1 MIIKNITLK
10 NFYRYG
16 PNEQTL
22 DLTGTGITGVVGPN
36 GFGKSTCIVDSLC
49 FAFYGKYR
57 CPSIDDVVNRYIGK
71 DCKVGVEFENDGKVY
86 KVLRYRKHSTHNNN
100 VYIFENDKD
109 ISGHTAAETNAK
121 IIDIIKMPYIAFTN
135 SSVFSSELY
144 SAFLANKVSDR
155 LTVFENI
162 LSLKEITLFY
172 TEIKSILKD
181 LNEKKDEIETN
192 KIATEREKET
202 LNSNIEMY
210 SNNARS
216 KLLEMKKQKD
226 AAKKDIEIANA
237 KIEELS
243 IINIDEEKAKLSN
256 NSLKEEYDKNLI
268 RINNEIEKLTVK
280 ENPED
285 LLIVEKYK
293 DLDFEDNKNK
303 ELKYKEDLET
313 IKTRE
318 NGYTLSLEKINSLKN
333 EYESLKNKHILDNKK
348 FNDLS
353 ENLIKLKQATCPYCG
368 QHLATEK
375 AEIEKEKTKKQLH
388 ELGDEIKEDMN
399 TLERLEKE
407 IDEEN
412 ENYSW
417 LIKDANRIKNSLN
430 KNFIP
435 NTELVFEQ
443 FNNALKRVNEVEKL
457 RIQND
462 IKYNS
467 LKNEYE
473 EIQKKI
479 ESLKIT
485 NYTKEELESISD
497 KINEYKSEIDKNE
510 KIIATID
517 GQVSSVYDKAYVD
530 DLKAQVETKQKE
542 VEKIIEELEKYN
554 DDIKHYEFLAD
565 CFSNKAG
572 GFKKYFIGEMI
583 DVFNTKINQYLPFFF
598 EEDVKITFDK
608 NLNETIKMDDFEV
621 GFSSFSQ
628 GQRQRAELAINF
640 ALFDVARIFFSNDN
654 KLLILDEMD
663 KGLDKFGIKAMINLL
678 KGFDKQLKIFIVSHN
693 PLMDEEID
701 TKIKISR
708 DTNGFSILEEK

>member
-16 PNEQTL
+16 PNEQKL

-71 DCKVGVEFENDGKVY
+71 DCKVGVEFESDGKAY
-86 KVLRYRKHSTHNNN
+86 KVIRYRKHSTHNNN

-216 KLLEMKKQKD
+216 KLLEMKRQKD

-313 IKTRE
+313 IKARE

-348 FNDLS
+348 LNDLS

-368 QHLATEK
+368 QHLTTEK
-375 AEIEKEKTKKQLH
+375 AELEKEKTKKQLH

-399 TLERLEKE
+399 ILERLEKE

-443 FNNALKRVNEVEKL
+443 FNNALKRINEVEKL

-467 LKNEYE
+467 LKSEYE

-479 ESLKIT
+479 ENLKIT
-485 NYTKEELESISD
+485 NYTKEELENISN

-510 KIIATID
+510 KVIATID
-517 GQVSSVYDKAYVD
+517 GQVSSVYDKSYVD

-542 VEKIIEELEKYN
+542 VEKIIEELDKYN

-608 NLNETIKMDDFEV
+608 NLNETIKMDGFEV

-663 KGLDKFGIKAMINLL
+663 KGLDKFGIKAMVNLL

-708 DTNGFSILEEK
+708 DTNGFSILGEK

>member
-16 PNEQTL
+16 PNEQIL

-71 DCKVGVEFENDGKVY
+71 DCKVGVEFESDGKAY
-86 KVLRYRKHSTHNNN
+86 KVIRYRKHSTHNNN
-100 VYIFENDKD
+100 IYIFENDKD

-216 KLLEMKKQKD
+216 KLLEMKRQKD
-226 AAKKDIEIANA
+226 AAKKDIEVANA

-268 RINNEIEKLTVK
+268 RISSEIERLTVK

-313 IKTRE
+313 IKARE

-368 QHLATEK
+368 QHLTSEK
-375 AEIEKEKTKKQLH
+375 AELEKEKTKKQLH
-388 ELGDEIKEDMN
+388 ELGDEIKDDMN

-443 FNNALKRVNEVEKL
+443 FNNALKRINEVEKL

-467 LKNEYE
+467 LKSEYE

-479 ESLKIT
+479 ENLKIT

-542 VEKIIEELEKYN
+542 VEKIIEELEGYN

-708 DTNGFSILEEK
+708 DTNGFSILGEK

>member
-1 MIIKNITLK
+1 MIIKKIELK

-16 PNEQTL
+16 PCSQFL
-22 DLTGTGITGVVGPN
+22 DLTGTGITGIVGPN

-49 FAFYGKYR
+49 FALYGKYR

-71 DCKVGVEFENDGKVY
+71 DCKVGVEFESDGKTY
-86 KVLRYRKHSTHNNN
+86 KVIRYRKHSTHNNN

-109 ISGHTAAETNAK
+109 ISGHTAAETNNK

-226 AAKKDIEIANA
+226 AAKKDIEVANA

-256 NSLKEEYDKNLI
+256 NSLKEEYNKNLI
-268 RINNEIEKLTVK
+268 RIKKEIEELTVR
-280 ENPED
+280 ENPDD

-318 NGYTLSLEKINSLKN
+318 NGYTLSLEKLNSLKS
-333 EYESLKNKHILDNKK
+333 EYENLKNKHIIDNKK
-348 FNDLS
+348 LSDLS
-353 ENLIKLKQATCPYCG
+353 ENLFKLKQAACPYCG
-368 QHLATEK
+368 QHLTSEK
-375 AEIEKEKTKKQLH
+375 AEAEITKTEKQLK
-388 ELGDEIKEDMN
+388 ELSNEIKDDMN
-399 TLERLEKE
+399 TLERLENE
-407 IDEEN
+407 IDKEN
-412 ENYSW
+412 ENYNW
-417 LIKDANRIKNSLN
+417 LIKDANRIKDSLN

-435 NTELVFEQ
+435 NTDLVFEQ
-443 FNNALKRVNEVEKL
+443 YSNALKRINEIEKL

-479 ESLKIT
+479 ENLKIT
-485 NYTKEELESISD
+485 NYTKEELENISD
-497 KINEYKSEIDKNE
+497 KISEYKSEIDKNE

-530 DLKAQVETKQKE
+530 DLKNQVETKQKE
-542 VEKIIEELEKYN
+542 VEKIIEELEGYN

-608 NLNETIKMDDFEV
+608 NLNETIKMDEFEV

-708 DTNGFSILEEK
+708 DTNGFSVLG

>member
-1 MIIKNITLK
+1 MIIKRIELK

-16 PNEQTL
+16 PCSQFL

-71 DCKVGVEFENDGKVY
+71 DCKVGVEFESDGKAY
-86 KVLRYRKHSTHNNN
+86 KVIRYRKHSTHNNN
-100 VYIFENDKD
+100 IYIFENDKD

-216 KLLEMKKQKD
+216 KLLEMKRQKD

-368 QHLATEK
+368 QHLTSEK
-375 AEIEKEKTKKQLH
+375 AELEKEKTKKQLH

-467 LKNEYE
+467 LKSEYE

-517 GQVSSVYDKAYVD
+517 GQVSSVYDKSYVD

-542 VEKIIEELEKYN
+542 VEKIIEELEGYN

-608 NLNETIKMDDFEV
+608 NLNETIKMDGFEV

-708 DTNGFSILEEK
+708 DTNGFSILGEK

>member
-1 MIIKNITLK
+1 MN
-10 NFYRYG
+10 
-16 PNEQTL
+16 
-22 DLTGTGITGVVGPN
+22 
-36 GFGKSTCIVDSLC
+36 
-49 FAFYGKYR
+49 
-57 CPSIDDVVNRYIGK
+57 
-71 DCKVGVEFENDGKVY
+71 
-86 KVLRYRKHSTHNNN
+86 
-100 VYIFENDKD
+100 
-109 ISGHTAAETNAK
+109 
-121 IIDIIKMPYIAFTN
+121 YIAFTN

-144 SAFLANKVSDR
+144 SAFLANKVSER

-192 KIATEREKET
+192 KIATEREKDT
-202 LNSNIEMY
+202 LNSNIEIY

-226 AAKKDIEIANA
+226 AAKKDIEVANA

-256 NSLKEEYDKNLI
+256 NSLKEEYNKNLI
-268 RINNEIEKLTVK
+268 RIKKEIEELIVR
-280 ENPED
+280 ENPDD

-318 NGYTLSLEKINSLKN
+318 NGYTLSLEKLNSLKS
-333 EYESLKNKHILDNKK
+333 EYENLKNKHILDNKK
-348 FNDLS
+348 LNDLC
-353 ENLIKLKQATCPYCG
+353 ENLFKLKQAVCPYCG
-368 QHLATEK
+368 QHLTSEK
-375 AEIEKEKTKKQLH
+375 AEAEITKTEKQLK
-388 ELGDEIKEDMN
+388 ELGNVIKDDMN

-412 ENYSW
+412 ENYNW
-417 LIKDANRIKNSLN
+417 LIKDANRIKDSLN

-435 NTELVFEQ
+435 NTDLVFEQ
-443 FNNALKRVNEVEKL
+443 YNNALNRIKEIEKT
-457 RIQND
+457 RAQND

-479 ESLKIT
+479 ENLKIT
-485 NYTKEELESISD
+485 NYTKEELENISN
-497 KINEYKSEIDKNE
+497 KINEYKTEIDKNE

-530 DLKAQVETKQKE
+530 DLKNQVETKQKE
-542 VEKIIEELEKYN
+542 VEKIVEELEGYN

-583 DVFNTKINQYLPFFF
+583 DLFNNKINQYLPFFF
-598 EEDVKITFDK
+598 SEKVEISFDK
-608 NLNETIKMDDFEV
+608 DLNEKILMDDFEV
-621 GFSSFSQ
+621 SFSSFSQ
-628 GQRQRAELAINF
+628 GQRQRAELAISF
-640 ALFDVARIFFSNDN
+640 ALFDVARVFFSNDN

-663 KGLDKFGIKAMINLL
+663 KGLDKFGIKSMVNLL
-678 KGFDKQLKIFIVSHN
+678 KGFDSQLRIFIVSHN
-693 PLMDEEID
+693 PLMEEEID
-701 TKIKISR
+701 SKIKIER
-708 DTNGFSILEEK
+708 DENGFSIICQKN

>member
-16 PNEQTL
+16 PNEQIL

-71 DCKVGVEFENDGKVY
+71 DCKVGVEFESDGKAY
-86 KVLRYRKHSTHNNN
+86 KVIRYRKHSTHNNN
-100 VYIFENDKD
+100 IYIFENDKD

-202 LNSNIEMY
+202 LKSNIETY

-216 KLLEMKKQKD
+216 KLLEMKRQKD
-226 AAKKDIEIANA
+226 AAKKDIEVANA

-368 QHLATEK
+368 QHLTTEK

-388 ELGDEIKEDMN
+388 ELGDEIKDDMN

-417 LIKDANRIKNSLN
+417 LIKDANRIKNNLN

-443 FNNALKRVNEVEKL
+443 FNNALKRINEVEKL

-467 LKNEYE
+467 LKSEYE

-479 ESLKIT
+479 ENLKIT

-542 VEKIIEELEKYN
+542 VEKIIEELEGYN

-663 KGLDKFGIKAMINLL
+663 KGLDKFGIKAMVNLL

-701 TKIKISR
+701 TKIKIGR
-708 DTNGFSILEEK
+708 DTNGFSILGEK

>member
-71 DCKVGVEFENDGKVY
+71 DCKVGVEFESDGKIY

-216 KLLEMKKQKD
+216 KLLEMKRQKD
-226 AAKKDIEIANA
+226 AAKKDIEVANA

-293 DLDFEDNKNK
+293 NLDFEDNKNK

-368 QHLATEK
+368 QHLTTEK
-375 AEIEKEKTKKQLH
+375 AELEKEKTKKQLH

-443 FNNALKRVNEVEKL
+443 FNNALKRINEVEKL

-467 LKNEYE
+467 LKSEYE

-479 ESLKIT
+479 ENLKIT

-542 VEKIIEELEKYN
+542 VEKIIEELEGYN

-663 KGLDKFGIKAMINLL
+663 KGLDKFGIKAMVNLL

-708 DTNGFSILEEK
+708 DTNGFSILGEK

>member
-16 PNEQTL
+16 PNEQKL
-22 DLTGTGITGVVGPN
+22 DLTGTGITGIVGPN

-71 DCKVGVEFENDGKVY
+71 DCKVGVEFESDGKTY
-86 KVLRYRKHSTHNNN
+86 KVIRYRKHSTHNNN

-109 ISGHTAAETNAK
+109 ISGHTAAETNSK

-192 KIATEREKET
+192 KIATEREKDT

-226 AAKKDIEIANA
+226 AAKKDIEVANA

-256 NSLKEEYDKNLI
+256 NSLKEEYNKNLI
-268 RINNEIEKLTVK
+268 RIKKEIEELIVR
-280 ENPED
+280 ENPDD

-318 NGYTLSLEKINSLKN
+318 NGYTLSLEKLNSLKS
-333 EYESLKNKHILDNKK
+333 EYENLKNKHILDNKK
-348 FNDLS
+348 LNDLS
-353 ENLIKLKQATCPYCG
+353 ENLFKLKQAACPYCG
-368 QHLATEK
+368 QHLTSEK
-375 AEIEKEKTKKQLH
+375 AEAEITKTEKQLK
-388 ELGDEIKEDMN
+388 ELGNEIKDDMN

-412 ENYSW
+412 ENYNW
-417 LIKDANRIKNSLN
+417 LIKDANRIKDSLN

-435 NTELVFEQ
+435 NTDLVFEQ
-443 FNNALKRVNEVEKL
+443 YNNALNRIKEIEKI
-457 RIQND
+457 RAQND

-467 LKNEYE
+467 LKNEYD

-479 ESLKIT
+479 ENLKIT
-485 NYTKEELESISD
+485 NYTKEELENISD
-497 KINEYKSEIDKNE
+497 KISEYKSEIDKNE

-530 DLKAQVETKQKE
+530 DLKNQVETKQKE
-542 VEKIIEELEKYN
+542 VEKIIEELEGYN

-608 NLNETIKMDDFEV
+608 NLNETIKMDGFEV

-663 KGLDKFGIKAMINLL
+663 KGLDKFGIKAMVNLL

-701 TKIKISR
+701 SKIKISR
-708 DTNGFSILEEK
+708 DTNGFSILG

>member
-1 MIIKNITLK
+1 MIIKRIELK

-16 PNEQTL
+16 PCSQFL

-71 DCKVGVEFENDGKVY
+71 DCKVGVEFESDGKIY

-109 ISGHTAAETNAK
+109 ISGHTAAETNSK

-216 KLLEMKKQKD
+216 KLLEMKRQKD

-268 RINNEIEKLTVK
+268 RISNEIEKLIVK

-368 QHLATEK
+368 QHLTSEK
-375 AEIEKEKTKKQLH
+375 AELEKTKTEKQLH
-388 ELGDEIKEDMN
+388 ELGDEIKDDMN
-399 TLERLEKE
+399 TLEKLEKE

-485 NYTKEELESISD
+485 NYTKEELESISG

-517 GQVSSVYDKAYVD
+517 GQVSSVYDKSYVD

-542 VEKIIEELEKYN
+542 VEKIIEELEGYN

-708 DTNGFSILEEK
+708 DTNGFSILGEK

>member
-1 MIIKNITLK
+1 MIIKKIELK

-16 PNEQTL
+16 PCSQFL
-22 DLTGTGITGVVGPN
+22 DLTGTGITGIVGPN

-49 FAFYGKYR
+49 FALYGKYR

-71 DCKVGVEFENDGKVY
+71 DCKVGVEFESDGKTY
-86 KVLRYRKHSTHNNN
+86 KVIRYRKHSTHNNN

-109 ISGHTAAETNAK
+109 ISCHTAAETNNK

-226 AAKKDIEIANA
+226 AAKKDIEVANA

-256 NSLKEEYDKNLI
+256 NSLKEEYNKNLI
-268 RINNEIEKLTVK
+268 RIKKEIEELTVR
-280 ENPED
+280 ENPDD

-313 IKTRE
+313 IKARE
-318 NGYTLSLEKINSLKN
+318 NGYTLSLEKLNSLKS
-333 EYESLKNKHILDNKK
+333 EYENLKNKHIIDNKK
-348 FNDLS
+348 LSDLS
-353 ENLIKLKQATCPYCG
+353 ENLFKLKQAACPYCG
-368 QHLATEK
+368 QHLTSEK
-375 AEIEKEKTKKQLH
+375 AEAEITKTEKQLK
-388 ELGDEIKEDMN
+388 ELGNEIKDDIN
-399 TLERLEKE
+399 TLERLENE
-407 IDEEN
+407 IDKEN
-412 ENYSW
+412 ENYNW
-417 LIKDANRIKNSLN
+417 LIKDANRIKDSLN

-435 NTELVFEQ
+435 NTDLVFEQ
-443 FNNALKRVNEVEKL
+443 YSNALKR
-457 RIQND
+457 
-462 IKYNS
+462 
-467 LKNEYE
+467 
-473 EIQKKI
+473 
-479 ESLKIT
+479 
-485 NYTKEELESISD
+485 
-497 KINEYKSEIDKNE
+497 INEIE
-510 KIIATID
+510 K
-517 GQVSSVYDKAYVD
+517 
-530 DLKAQVETKQKE
+530 KQKE
-542 VEKIIEELEKYN
+542 VEKIIEELEEYN

-608 NLNETIKMDDFEV
+608 NLNETIKMDEFEV

-708 DTNGFSILEEK
+708 DTNGFSVLG